1 MKNLKVGS
9 STLKK
14 GLFCLFVPLQF
25 IIQHTHAQASGYY
38 YAKTVTVQGAQVSGT
53 VANFPVLINVTDNSL
68 RTVANGGHVQN
79 ANGYDI
85 AFTLNGCGTILPV
98 QIERYVPTTGEY
110 VAWVQVPSLTNGT
123 NTTLNMFYGN
133 ASISTSPSFT
143 AVWDANYMGVWHF
156 NNSVNDASSNVRNLT
171 DVNTA
176 NWSSGRIGEGRR
188 LNTGTV
194 ASNNAACRYL
204 QLPSGL
210 FSTVTN
216 FTFEGW
222 VYLDANTT
230 NWERIFD
237 FGRNNN
243 INMFLTPSLD
253 ATTTGVKRFAITTA
267 GNGSEERVSSGSTTA
282 TGGWHYFVF
291 TINNSNNT
299 GTLYYDGTVNATNT
313 GMTLRPSDLGADN
326 SNFFGRSQYNNDDG
340 LYGKIDEFRISNT
353 ARDANW
359 VTTSY
364 RNQSSPS
371 TFYNVSSEVVATSIC
386 SVLPVQLTA
395 FQGVSEQDGTNTI
408 TWTTELELN
417 HNKFLLERSANG
429 SNWEC
434 IKTIPA
440 VQTTSITPQ
449 NYMVRDYNPA
459 LPFSYY
465 RLKQVDMDG
474 TSTLSKII
482 AIKQH
487 VQVATMDIMV
497 RPNPAQNHVTIA
509 CANNLRLQD
518 TRIELLNNLGM
529 PIPVRATLNANSIA
543 LDMPGITN
551 GVYYLNV
558 YIKNQKYSRKL
569 LIAQ

>member
-9 STLKK
+9 STLIK

-38 YAKTVTVQGAQVSGT
+38 YAKTVTIQGSQVSGT

-85 AFTLNGCGTILPV
+85 AFTQNGCTMLPV

-110 VAWVQVPSLTNGT
+110 VAWVRVPSLTNGT

-133 ASISTSPSFT
+133 ASISTNPSST

-156 NNSVNDASSNVRNLT
+156 NNSVNDASTNTRNLT
-171 DVNTA
+171 NVNTT

-188 LNTGTV
+188 LNTGTY
-194 ASNNAACRYL
+194 ASNNASCRYL

-210 FSTVTN
+210 FSTVNN

-253 ATTTGVKRFAITTA
+253 VTTDGVKRFAITTA
-267 GNGSEERVSSGSTTA
+267 GNGNEERVSSGSTTA
-282 TGGWHYFVF
+282 TFGWHYFVF

-313 GMTLRPSDLGADN
+313 GMTLRPSDLGSDN
-326 SNFFGRSQYNNDDG
+326 SNFFGKSQYNNDDG

-364 RNQSSPS
+364 RNQNSPS
-371 TFYNVSSEVVATSIC
+371 TFYNVSSEAAATSIC
-386 SVLPVQLTA
+386 TVLPVQLTA

-408 TWTTELELN
+408 TWTTEQELN
-417 HNKFLLERSANG
+417 HDKMLLERSANG
-429 SNWEC
+429 STWEV

-440 VQTTSITPQ
+440 VQTTAMATQ
-449 NYMVRDYNPA
+449 HYMVRDHNPV
-459 LPFSYY
+459 LPVSYY
-465 RLKQVDMDG
+465 RLKQVDIDG
-474 TSTLSKII
+474 TFTLSKII
-482 AIKQH
+482 AIKQ
-487 VQVATMDIMV
+487 QAPAASMDMMV
-497 RPNPAQNHVTIA
+497 HPNPAQHHVTIA
-509 CANNLRLQD
+509 CANNLRSQD

-529 PIPVRATLNANSIA
+529 PMPVRATYNANSIA

-558 YIKNQKYSRKL
+558 YIKNKKYARKL